1 MFWSFV
7 QKQFSYLGTV
17 CLRSCWWD
25 LRGSTGAVLGWGHM
39 GFPAVARPLMAL
51 DQCPLEQRVPVLLVR
66 REQALLQPC
75 VSTGHKH
82 LLSFSVFP
90 RGPWVVLAHIQPEP
104 YPARYPREHLC
115 WSLSS
120 FLCRTFFS
128 CTLHLNSS
136 CVGAPAPSQE
146 AWASAELGAYKTYVI
161 HFSSHRECCSFFPDI
176 WCLDNHCPHI
186 LSLSD
191 CLSSRY
197 LGWNLGSLSL
207 FPSLPSSPLLLFSFR
222 WNSHNINYFKVN
234 NSGTFI

>member
-1 MFWSFV
+1 MGLTRQHWSSAGARAHGLPRCGKAPHGV
-7 QKQFSYLGTV
+7 GPVPLGAEGSSLVGEKRAGTL
-17 CLRSCWWD
+17 CSSPAWAQGTSISC
-25 LRGSTGAVLGWGHM
+25 
-39 GFPAVARPLMAL
+39 P
-51 DQCPLEQRVPVLLVR
+51 
-66 REQALLQPC
+66 
-75 VSTGHKH
+75 
-82 LLSFSVFP
+82 SVFP

-136 CVGAPAPSQE
+136 CAGAPAPSQE

-161 HFSSHRECCSFFPDI
+161 RFSSHRECCSFFPDI